1 MIIRHK
7 KFMDICFQYWYSYGN
22 SYAGKWINM
31 GYVNSWYLP
40 AKTEFITVEDKSQWE
55 QCLDPTA
62 KCLRYAKWAP
72 L

>member
-7 KFMDICFQYWYSYGN
+7 KFLDICFHSNFLAFNTHHGRWV
-22 SYAGKWINM
+22 NM
-31 GYVNSWYLP
+31 GYTKSWYLP
-40 AKTEFITVEDKSQWE
+40 GEKIFLTIQDPKDWE
-55 QCLDPTA
+55 KCLEPAA